1 MILSAS
7 SVWAVEEVGSAFAV
21 FIRQCM
27 LLVISSVAMVVGAR
41 LDYYRCARMVPVLVL
56 GALGLLVAVLVP
68 GIGMNVNGPQRWTGF
83 AFLQL
88 QPPAPVQFALIV
100 SFAPLVARPAPLP
113 PLPAV
118 VLP

>member
-27 LLVISSVAMVVGAR
+27 WLVISSVAMVVGAR
-41 LDYYRCARMVPVLVL
+41 LDYHRWARMVPVLVL

-68 GIGMNVNGPQRWTGF
+68 GIGMNVNGAQRWIGF
-83 AFLQL
+83 GFLQL
-88 QPPAPVQFALIV
+88 QPAEPAKFALIV
-100 SFAPLVARPAPLP
+100 FCSSEGRRVGQACVSTC
-113 PLPAV
+113 
-118 VLP
+118 